1 MTSAFLL
8 RFQET
13 CKNAPPRP
21 DMHRNENAILNSGG
35 TSRRRPVSKCT
46 YILSS
51 GTKTFTEIGQ
61 ESGDNDPANRQ
72 FETFPRT
79 LL

>member
-1 MTSAFLL
+1 MTNAFLL

-13 CKNAPPRP
+13 CKNAPTGPICTGTKMQYLIRAEQADAGP
-21 DMHRNENAILNSGG
+21 SRNANI
-35 TSRRRPVSKCT
+35 
-46 YILSS
+46 YLSS

-72 FETFPRT
+72 VETFPRT
-79 LL
+79 LS